1 MFRTVFSILVIGY
14 LGLVAC
20 ESNPVGGGTDI
31 AAPRRRLLGE
41 VRLDAR
47 MMPPAG
53 VYVWLE
59 GFNLG
64 QKTAADGRFE
74 FVLPPPLA
82 QSGGRGVSGAFNIYY
97 FMANFRLAVTP
108 VQVINGDLVYSTDQI
123 DADGELRIPKTLSQR
138 LRIGTSMQPYSVR
151 NSDINVTAGKTD
163 FLLRVDVT
171 LQAVRDSVI
180 VFFPRKVGPTISP
193 LLFRNVATN
202 ETKIFGSAIAGF
214 VASDIDTIDSVPV
227 VRTLVVPIFPDDL
240 EPGEYEIIP
249 YLLIQDQQVPEALI
263 ESLGIDVLILGESYI
278 NLPMLRQADPL
289 TFRVEP

>member
-1 MFRTVFSILVIGY
+1 MFRTVFPILVIGY

-20 ESNPVGGGTDI
+20 ETNPVGGSTDI

-47 MMPPAG
+47 MPPAG

-59 GFNLG
+59 GFDLG

-74 FVLPPPLA
+74 FVLPAPLA

-108 VQVINGDLVYSTDQI
+108 VQVINGDIVYSTDQI
-123 DADGELRIPKTLSQR
+123 DADGEIRIPKTLSQR
-138 LRIGTSMQPYSVR
+138 LRIGTSMQPFSVR
-151 NSDINVTAGKTD
+151 NSDIKVTSGRTD
-163 FLLRVDVT
+163 FLVRVDVT

-180 VFFPRKVGPTISP
+180 VFFPRKVGHTFSP

-202 ETKIFGSAIAGF
+202 KIKIFGSTIAGF
-214 VASDIDTIDSVPV
+214 GASDIETVDRVPL
-227 VRTLVVPIFPDDL
+227 VRTMVVPLFPDDL

-249 YLLIQDQQVPEALI
+249 YLLIQDQEVPGALI
-263 ESLGIDVLILGESYI
+263 ESLGLDVLMLGESYI